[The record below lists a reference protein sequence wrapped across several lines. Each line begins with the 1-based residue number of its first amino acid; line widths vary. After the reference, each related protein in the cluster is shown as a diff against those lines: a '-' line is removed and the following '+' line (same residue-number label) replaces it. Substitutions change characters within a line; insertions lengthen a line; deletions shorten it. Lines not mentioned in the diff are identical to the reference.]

1 MLWSQ
6 TYGGEEG
13 ECCSAAVQT
22 EDGGFAL
29 AGYTTSFGAGDM
41 DFWLVKIDE
50 EGEEQWT
57 QTYGGGSSENC
68 TSLIQT
74 FDGGFALA
82 GLTTSFGEAGINF
95 WMVRTDENG
104 DSLWSRTFG
113 GEENEVAL
121 EIVQTDD
128 LGYAMAGYTTSYGAG
143 LFDFWLVRLG
153 SEPSGILEGFVLD
166 AADDNPLEDA
176 IVMTSYGAYTQ
187 TDDNGFWQIDPAIPG
202 DFDIT
207 GSKQGYN
214 DSTLTDLQ
222 LEIDDTLTINF
233 HLRHPEFVISDDRFE
248 VELAIGE
255 SCENPFTVS
264 NNGNGLLTWSVEP
277 RLVGDADIPPWE
289 HRRSYYVGEA
299 MDDVR
304 IEGVVFVGD
313 NFYVTGAAGDDTS
326 KVYVFTREGELVRS
340 FNQFSDDN
348 RNMRDLTWD
357 GELLWGV
364 EQDHV
369 YGFTTGGELI
379 NQFNAWTRF
388 LRGITWDADREVLW
402 ICGVTTDIKGYNQE
416 GEEELE
422 LNRHGFRIYGLA
434 YWQSDPDSCSLYILH
449 SPGENRQVIHKMNPE
464 SGDTLFVRELEPEI
478 GGRPG
483 GAFISPFHD
492 QYSTVFINL
501 TNVSPN
507 EGGDRVDI
515 WQLYAH
521 IDWMQVEP
529 VEGGLSPDETD
540 ELTLTIDATDLQAL
554 LYEGELQF
562 THNALEGEAILPVNL
577 QVTDPRWVKRT
588 EDILPIEFA
597 TTGIYPNPFNASMR
611 ITYNLPF
618 RSHVALRIYNLSGR
632 LVAELSEGNQQ
643 SGIHTATLDD
653 TNLPSGLYFVQLE
666 ASEQVFIRKV
676 MLIR

>member
-1 MLWSQ
+1 
-6 TYGGEEG
+6 
-13 ECCSAAVQT
+13 
-22 EDGGFAL
+22 
-29 AGYTTSFGAGDM
+29 
-41 DFWLVKIDE
+41 
-50 EGEEQWT
+50 
-57 QTYGGGSSENC
+57 
-68 TSLIQT
+68 
-74 FDGGFALA
+74 
-82 GLTTSFGEAGINF
+82 
-95 WMVRTDENG
+95 
-104 DSLWSRTFG
+104 
-113 GEENEVAL
+113 
-121 EIVQTDD
+121 
-128 LGYAMAGYTTSYGAG
+128 
-143 LFDFWLVRLG
+143 
-153 SEPSGILEGFVLD
+153 
-166 AADDNPLEDA
+166 
-176 IVMTSYGAYTQ
+176 
-187 TDDNGFWQIDPAIPG
+187 
-202 DFDIT
+202 
-207 GSKQGYN
+207 
-214 DSTLTDLQ
+214 
-222 LEIDDTLTINF
+222 
-233 HLRHPEFVISDDRFE
+233 
-248 VELAIGE
+248 
-255 SCENPFTVS
+255 
-264 NNGNGLLTWSVEP
+264 
-277 RLVGDADIPPWE
+277 
-289 HRRSYYVGEA
+289 
-299 MDDVR
+299 
-304 IEGVVFVGD
+304 
-313 NFYVTGAAGDDTS
+313 
-326 KVYVFTREGELVRS
+326 
-340 FNQFSDDN
+340 
-348 RNMRDLTWD
+348 
-357 GELLWGV
+357 
-364 EQDHV
+364 
-369 YGFTTGGELI
+369 
-379 NQFNAWTRF
+379 
-388 LRGITWDADREVLW
+388 
-402 ICGVTTDIKGYNQE
+402 
-416 GEEELE
+416 
-422 LNRHGFRIYGLA
+422 
-434 YWQSDPDSCSLYILH
+434 
-449 SPGENRQVIHKMNPE
+449 MNPE